1 MKSWRIRKQY
11 PNIYFPNRISLL
23 VVGHGKIEGEKTQYN
38 KLEEEKISGTC
49 CYVFFSPCSSSLF
62 CSSVE
67 SSEKFQNTH
76 SLYRMMICFGSMCV
90 NKTFFVLAM
99 LSNCI
104 EFRRAIGILI
114 TRSLQST
121 TAVSSLIG
129 CRSLSRIDGYSW
141 SMSESIGVSKRKSL
155 QPRLSFERI

>member
-1 MKSWRIRKQY
+1 MEKLKERKLNITNWRKKRLVELAALCS
-11 PNIYFPNRISLL
+11 FP
-23 VVGHGKIEGEKTQYN
+23 
-38 KLEEEKISGTC
+38 
-49 CYVFFSPCSSSLF
+49 PCSSSLF